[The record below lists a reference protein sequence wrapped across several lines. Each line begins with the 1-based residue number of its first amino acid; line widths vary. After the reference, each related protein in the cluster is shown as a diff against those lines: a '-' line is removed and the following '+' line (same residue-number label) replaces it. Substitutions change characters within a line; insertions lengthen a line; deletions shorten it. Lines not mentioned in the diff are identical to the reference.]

1 MTRNMGTV
9 DRMIRGAVGIAAVV
23 IAVLIG
29 ATTVLGI
36 VLWIVA
42 ALMLV
47 TAAVGFCPV
56 YAALHIDTLARRAT
70 HV

>member
-1 MTRNMGTV
+1 MTVNMGSP
-9 DRMIRGAVGIAAVV
+9 DRVIRGVVGIAAVV
-23 IAVLIG
+23 IASIVG
-29 ATTVLGI
+29 AGSALGI

-56 YAALHIDTLARRAT
+56 YRVLHIDTLGRHST

>member
-1 MTRNMGTV
+1 MGFHPDGV
-9 DRMIRGAVGIAAVV
+9 DDRV
-23 IAVLIG
+23 G

-47 TAAVGFCPV
+47 TAALGFCPV
-56 YAALHIDTLARRAT
+56 YAALHIDTLGRRST
-70 HV
+70 RV